1 MKNLDHVEC
10 RYRDCAGLL
19 RSYTA
24 ALAVLSAQPV
34 PLVTTLGIAD
44 TWLEGVNLN
53 IEKIS
58 LEKFS
63 IKRKLSI

>member
-19 RSYTA
+19 RSRYTV

-34 PLVTTLGIAD
+34 PLVTTLEIAD
-44 TWLEGVNLN
+44 T
-53 IEKIS
+53 
-58 LEKFS
+58 
-63 IKRKLSI
+63 